1 MLTVKEDKAAPGK
14 YHLWSEVDR
23 RYLLVSVSEQMIREA
38 VRAQAVEA
46 ADAAVDDMLSDAE
59 DQPRLN

>member
-1 MLTVKEDKAAPGK
+1 MLSVREDKGTPGK

-23 RYLLVSVSEQMIREA
+23 RYLLVSVSEQRIREA

>member
-1 MLTVKEDKAAPGK
+1 MLTVKEDKATPGK

-23 RYLLVSVSEQMIREA
+23 RYLLVSVSEQRIREA